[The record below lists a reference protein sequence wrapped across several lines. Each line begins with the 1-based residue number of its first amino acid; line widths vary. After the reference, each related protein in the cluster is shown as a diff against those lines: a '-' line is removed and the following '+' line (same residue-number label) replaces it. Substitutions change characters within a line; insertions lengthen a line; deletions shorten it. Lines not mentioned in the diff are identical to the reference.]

1 MMKITSITRLRDC
14 GIFRDFTWIND
25 LPEFARYNLIYGW
38 NGTGKTTISRIF
50 RALELRI
57 RPDVGQVTI
66 GIDNKDIQGDDFPNF
81 TIPIRVFNRDFI
93 NENVFRLDGADL
105 PGIFM
110 VGKENIEKQQ
120 ILENLKRDLAEE
132 QRVLVDAQARKQ
144 NANRNLDRFCIDR
157 AKSIKDTLLSPGP
170 NPYNNYD
177 KSDYRRQAELILKE
191 GGARSPHFTEDDRNS
206 LLSQCRATQKSKV
219 ETIKYHFPDL
229 SALAQKTTKLL
240 LETVVSKVIETLKN
254 DTELAKWTRD
264 GLLLHK
270 KRNSEQCL
278 FCGQNLPNDYLSNLE
293 AHFSTEYE
301 NFIDRIDEQIKIIKL
316 MLDEASKV
324 SVHSNGDIYDF
335 LASEYD
341 NACKAFKE
349 ALNTMNRFLNQIQKL
364 LENKKYRIFE
374 SLTERIDVPV
384 VDAQSIDRLNEVIQR
399 HNQSCDNFQQCVES
413 ARESLANDMIAQSI
427 EEFVRLKNEADQAT
441 TDEQSAQ
448 QKIQQL
454 NKNISLLERE
464 IIQHRKPAEDLN
476 QELASYLGHDELRL
490 EIKETGYAITRKGDT
505 AHFLSEG
512 EMTAVALLYFLKSL
526 EDRQF
531 DLKGGIVVLDDP
543 VSSLDANALYLAFGF
558 IRSRTQDAAQ
568 LFILTHDFSFF
579 RQVRHWFHSMKGQ
592 KSRDISK
599 HPARFYMLECTGG
612 QDGRCGCIQPLDP
625 LLEKYDS
632 EYHYIF
638 SRLYRASLLNK
649 NDHLEENYIYPNM
662 ARRLLE
668 TFLAFSMPHIEG
680 GLADKMQMVKFD
692 EAKKLRILRFV
703 HTYSHSSEM
712 SEMEHD
718 PSLLAEAPSVLA
730 DVMDLMEKLDSVH
743 YSAMVKLV
751 SPADDIEGAQK
762 DD

>member
-14 GIFRDFTWIND
+14 GIFRDFTWIHD

-66 GIDNKDIQGDDFPNF
+66 GIDNKDIQGDDFPNI

-120 ILENLKRDLAEE
+120 NLENLKRDLAEE
-132 QRVLVDAQARKQ
+132 QKVLVDAQARKQ
-144 NANRNLDRFCIDR
+144 NANRDLDRFCIDH
-157 AKSIKDTLLSPGP
+157 AKLIKDTLLSPGP

-191 GGARSPHFTEDDRNS
+191 GGAKSPHFTEDDRNS

-229 SALAQKTTKLL
+229 SALAQKTNQLL

-270 KRNSEQCL
+270 KRHSEQCL
-278 FCGQNLPNDYLSNLE
+278 FCGQPLPNNYLSNLE

-301 NFIDRIDEQIKIIKL
+301 NFIDRIDKQIKIIKL

-335 LASEYD
+335 LAFEYEK
-341 NACKAFKE
+341 ACKAFKE

-364 LENKKYRIFE
+364 LENKKNRIFD

-384 VDAQSIDRLNEVIQR
+384 FDAQSIDRLNEVIQR
-399 HNQSCDNFQQCVES
+399 HNQSCDNFQQRMES
-413 ARESLANDMIAQSI
+413 ARESLARDMIAQSI
-427 EEFVRLKNEADQAT
+427 EEFIRLKNEADQAT

-454 NKNISLLERE
+454 NNDISLLERE

-476 QELASYLGHDELRL
+476 EELKSYLGHDELQF
-490 EIKETGYAITRKGDT
+490 EIKETGYSITRNGVT
-505 AHFLSEG
+505 ASLLSEG
-512 EMTAVALLYFLKSL
+512 EITAIALLYFLKSL

-531 DLKGGIVVLDDP
+531 DLKRGIVVLDDP

-558 IRSRTQDAAQ
+558 IRSRTQNAGQ

-579 RQVRHWFHSMKGQ
+579 RQVHNWFYHMKAP
-592 KSRDISK
+592 KSSAIGNRPS
-599 HPARFYMLECTGG
+599 RFYMLECTGG
-612 QDGRCGCIQPLDP
+612 QDGRRGCIQPLDP

-632 EYHYIF
+632 EYQYIF
-638 SRLYRASLLNK
+638 SRLYRASSLNK
-649 NDHLEENYIYPNM
+649 KDHLEENYIYPNM

-668 TFLAFSMPHIEG
+668 TFLAFRMPDIAGE
-680 GLADKMQMVKFD
+680 LTNQMQKVEFD
-692 EAKKLRILRFV
+692 EAKKFRILRFV

-730 DVMDLMEKLDSVH
+730 DLMELMKKLDPVH

-751 SPADDIEGAQK
+751 DPGHEIEEEGMN
-762 DD
+762 D